1 MIVYAHRV
9 WSEHDV
15 NEGPTPTGIGDDR
28 IRSSLL
34 RVFSNK
40 PISVVDVGA
49 NRGELL
55 DVLSDLTVERYIGI
69 EPGLAAFTGLEDRCR
84 DLSTHSAI
92 NVAVS
97 SVDGEAIF
105 FESQSDVGSS
115 LSRPLPGQKSDW
127 ATTVS
132 EQVVETRRLDTICTE
147 VGVTHVDLLKID
159 AQGTDLD
166 VLRSLGGRLRPTGV
180 TCMIVEMAYHPQ
192 YANQSQ
198 PDEILRLMRDA
209 GYFLADDFPYPN
221 RHGWRWY
228 ADGLF
233 LPRDARF
240 ATEPFTTDEIEEA

>member
-1 MIVYAHRV
+1 MIVYAHGV
-9 WSEHDV
+9 WSEHGV
-15 NEGPTPTGIGDDR
+15 NEGPTPSGISDDR

-55 DVLSDLTVERYIGI
+55 DVLSGLIVERYIGI
-69 EPGLAAFTGLEDRCR
+69 EPGLAAFASLQDRCR
-84 DLSTHSAI
+84 DLETHRPI

-105 FESQSDVGSS
+105 FESESDVGSS

-127 ATTVS
+127 AKTAS

-166 VLRSLGGRLRPTGV
+166 VLRSLGGRLRPADV
-180 TCMIVEMAYHPQ
+180 TCIIVEMAYHPQ
-192 YANQSQ
+192 YVDQSH
-198 PDEILRLMRDA
+198 PDEILKLMRRA

-233 LPRDARF
+233 LPRDERF
-240 ATEPFTTDEIEEA
+240 ATEPFTTNEIDEA